1 MAEPQPFSISDI
13 NGKAMTSWMVCAMHN
28 SLDKS
33 VTFVRPCAVESAN
46 AHACAFFWSRRGH
59 LTIMCGCALLA
70 SCSSAHSFAGPLR
83 ALEETT
89 TTWMAA
95 K

>member
-33 VTFVRPCAVESAN
+33 VTFVRPCA
-46 AHACAFFWSRRGH
+46 
-59 LTIMCGCALLA
+59 
-70 SCSSAHSFAGPLR
+70 R
-83 ALEETT
+83 AQ
-89 TTWMAA
+89 
-95 K
+95 